1 MMRLGYLVVTAF
13 LASAFAAIALAPAR
27 LVHDALLAPRGISAA
42 SVSGTVW
49 SARWQGLTYGRM
61 RVREVQARLSALS
74 VLGGAPAFAFTLAD
88 GRNRADGLAI
98 LAGDTVEIR
107 DAAGRFIPGNAV
119 FAAGPLARV
128 LDEPLIISDVQGR
141 FGPRGCE
148 ALAGSV
154 RFAGLTLL
162 DTQGAGSF
170 PAMDGVLE
178 CAAGLPA
185 IRLQGETDAVR
196 IEGHARFDT
205 GRADW
210 SLIATLRTD
219 AMALALLAAGF
230 EGSGTRLRAE
240 GQAGWHFARP

>member
-1 MMRLGYLVVTAF
+1 MMRLVLLAVTVLVAF
-13 LASAFAAIALAPAR
+13 AIAAIALAPAR
-27 LVHDALLAPRGISAA
+27 LAHDTLLAPRGISAA

-49 SARWQGLTYGRM
+49 NASWQGLTFGQM
-61 RVREVQARLSALS
+61 RVREVQARLSPLS
-74 VLGGAPAFAFTLAD
+74 LLGSAPAFAFTLAD
-88 GRNRADGLAI
+88 GRNRADGAAI
-98 LAGDTVEIR
+98 LAGDVVEIR
-107 DAAGRFIPGNAV
+107 DVSARFVPGNAV
-119 FAAGPLARV
+119 SATGPLARV

-148 ALAGSV
+148 TLTGGV
-154 RFAGLTLL
+154 RFAGLTVL

-170 PAMDGVLE
+170 PVMDGALE

-210 SLIATLRTD
+210 SLTATSRTES
-219 AMALALLAAGF
+219 MALALRAAGF
-230 EGSGTRLRAE
+230 DGSGAMLRAE
-240 GQAGWHFARP
+240 GQVAR